1 MSEVQKTFTDLAALI
16 ITYEEGRNLA
26 WDGIRIQGNEKY
38 HIFRQMDGRGRML
51 MSHDP
56 YLVSID
62 ALEGYYE
69 GYCMSRVEGCG
80 GVWRVVVRI

>member
-1 MSEVQKTFTDLAALI
+1 MDADMSKVQKTFTELAALI

-26 WDGIRIQGNEKY
+26 WDGFKFVDGEPC
-38 HIFRQMDGRGRML
+38 HIFRQKDGRGRML

-56 YLVSID
+56 YLVSVD

-69 GYCMSRVEGCG
+69 GYCNV
-80 GVWRVVVRI
+80 